1 VYLIKKA
8 GEVMSTVTNDNL
20 NTNIKRLPMIALR
33 GVSAFPSMIL
43 NFDIERP
50 ISIAALDA
58 AMNNDRRIFLL
69 AQRDINVDEPEEEDL
84 YTIGTIAN
92 IRQILR
98 LPGGSVRVL
107 VEGVSRASL
116 ISIVS
121 REPFFDTEVMVIH
134 EVKPNVSM
142 DHVEALLRQTRG
154 LVSRLLELMPN
165 HAPELVM
172 NITGSE
178 DVGYIADYLAQN
190 LHIKHEKKQEILNEA
205 WALKRIEKMNSILI
219 NEIEIMEV
227 ELQLR
232 QKTQERLMRNQRE
245 NILREQLKTIQ
256 YELGMDDDTDS
267 YSEVDEYRD
276 KILALGVSKEV
287 EEKLLKELNRLSKQG
302 YGSSEGAVIRTYL
315 DTCIALPWNVST
327 QERADVAETRKILD
341 ADHYGLEKVKERIL
355 EFVAVRQIAPDVKG
369 TILCLV
375 GPPGTGKTSIG
386 MSIAKALNRKIARIS
401 LGGVHDEAEI
411 RGHRKTY
418 VGAMP
423 GRIMAAIAQAG
434 SNNPLLL
441 LDEIDKLGS
450 DYRGDPSA
458 ALLEAL
464 DAEQNHSF
472 RDHYLELPFDL
483 SGVLF
488 ITTANTTSTI
498 PRPLLD
504 RMEVIELT
512 SYTDEEKLHIA
523 KDHLFPKQRKKH
535 GLKSRQL
542 KISDTA
548 IREIIAGYTRESGVR
563 VLEREL
569 AALCRKAAMKIV
581 SEEKK
586 TINIKPSMLEEYLGV
601 RKYKPDEHR
610 TRDEVGL
617 VRGLA
622 WTSVGGV
629 TLDVEVNVV
638 DGTGKLELTGNLGSV
653 MQESAKAGLSYIRS
667 RAELLGIDPNFYK
680 NKDIH
685 IHFPDGAVPKDGPSA
700 GITMTIAVISALTG
714 APVRNDIAM
723 TGEITLRGRVLA
735 IGGLKEKTMAALR
748 AGVKTVIIPEE
759 NLSDLEEIDQDVK
772 NALNFI
778 AADHI
783 DKILGVALDLSKAKL
798 YKPEKQEKS
807 EKASELAP
815 LLGDNEGYNQIERQ
829 TPRTNA

>member
-1 VYLIKKA
+1 
-8 GEVMSTVTNDNL
+8 MSTVTNDNL

-267 YSEVDEYRD
+267 YSEIDEYRD

-653 MQESAKAGLSYIRS
+653 MQESARAGLSYIRS

>member
-1 VYLIKKA
+1 MSAVTNTNTNMNIKK
-8 GEVMSTVTNDNL
+8 
-20 NTNIKRLPMIALR
+20 LPMIALR
-33 GVSAFPSMIL
+33 GVSAFPNMIL

-58 AMNNDRRIFLL
+58 AMNDDRRIFLL
-69 AQRDINVDEPEEEDL
+69 AQRDINVDEPDEDDL
-84 YTIGTIAN
+84 YVIGTVAN

-107 VEGVSRASL
+107 VEGITRASL

-121 REPFFDTEVMVIH
+121 REPFFNTEVMLIPDI
-134 EVKPNVSM
+134 KPNGNA
-142 DHVEALLRQTRG
+142 DHVEALLRQTRA
-154 LVSRLLELMPN
+154 LVGRLLELIPN
-165 HAPELVM
+165 HAPELAM

-178 DVGYIADYLAQN
+178 DAGYIADYLAQN
-190 LHIKHEKKQEILNEA
+190 LHIRHEKKQEILNEA

-256 YELGMDDDTDS
+256 YELGMDEEPDG
-267 YSEVDEYRD
+267 YSEIDEYKE
-276 KILALGVSKEV
+276 KILALGVSKEI
-287 EEKLLKELNRLSKQG
+287 EEKLLKELSRLSKQG

-315 DTCIALPWNVST
+315 DTCIALPWNKST
-327 QERADVAETRKILD
+327 EERADVVETRKILD

-355 EFVAVRQIAPDVKG
+355 EFVAVRQIAPSLKG

-386 MSIAKALNRKIARIS
+386 TSIAKALNRKMARIS
-401 LGGVHDEAEI
+401 LGGIHDEAEI

-423 GRIMAAIAQAG
+423 GRIMTGIAQAG

-441 LDEIDKLGS
+441 LDEVDKLGS

-464 DAEQNHSF
+464 DSEQNHSF

-483 SGVLF
+483 TGVLF

-542 KISDTA
+542 KITDTA
-548 IREIIAGYTRESGVR
+548 IREIIAGYTKESGVR

-569 AALCRKAAMKIV
+569 AAVCRKSAMKIV
-581 SEEKK
+581 SEDKK
-586 TINIKPSMLEEYLGV
+586 TISIKPNMLEEYLGV
-601 RKYKPDEHR
+601 RKFKPDELR

-617 VRGLA
+617 ARGLA

-638 DGTGKLELTGNLGSV
+638 DGAGKLELTGNLGSV

-667 RAELLGIDPNFYK
+667 RAELLGIDPAFYK

-700 GITMTIAVISALTG
+700 GITMTLAVISALTG

-759 NLSDLEEIDQDVK
+759 NESDLEEIDPDVK

-778 AADHI
+778 TANHI
-783 DKILGVALDLSKAKL
+783 DKVLGVALDLSKAKP
-798 YKPEKQEKS
+798 YKS
-807 EKASELAP
+807 EKVDKTEKSNELAP
-815 LLGDNEGYNQIERQ
+815 LLGDTDSYSQKDRP

>member
-1 VYLIKKA
+1 MSAVTNTNTNMNIKKF
-8 GEVMSTVTNDNL
+8 
-20 NTNIKRLPMIALR
+20 PMIALR
-33 GVSAFPSMIL
+33 GVSAFPNMIL

-58 AMNNDRRIFLL
+58 AMNDDRRIFLL
-69 AQRDINVDEPEEEDL
+69 AQRDINVDEPEEADL
-84 YTIGTIAN
+84 YVIGTVAN

-107 VEGVSRASL
+107 VEGITRASL
-116 ISIVS
+116 ISLVS
-121 REPFFDTEVMVIH
+121 REPFFNAEVMLIPDI
-134 EVKPNVSM
+134 KPNGNA
-142 DHVEALLRQTRG
+142 DHVEALLRQTRA
-154 LVSRLLELMPN
+154 LVGRLLELIPN
-165 HAPELVM
+165 HAPELSA
-172 NITGSE
+172 NIAGSE
-178 DVGYIADYLAQN
+178 DAGFIADYLAQN
-190 LHIKHEKKQEILNEA
+190 LHIRHEKKQEILNEA

-219 NEIEIMEV
+219 NEIEVMEV

-232 QKTQERLMRNQRE
+232 QKTHERLMRNQRE

-256 YELGMDDDTDS
+256 FELGMDEEPDAYT
-267 YSEVDEYRD
+267 EIDEYRE
-276 KILALGVSKEV
+276 KIISLGVSKEI
-287 EEKLLKELNRLSKQG
+287 EDKLLKELSRLSKQG
-302 YGSSEGAVIRTYL
+302 FGSSEAAVIRTYL
-315 DTCIALPWNVST
+315 DTCIALPWNKCT
-327 QERADVAETRKILD
+327 EERADVAETRKILD

-355 EFVAVRQIAPDVKG
+355 EFVAVRQIAPNLKG

-423 GRIMAAIAQAG
+423 GRIMTAIAQAG

-441 LDEIDKLGS
+441 LDEVDKLGS

-483 SGVLF
+483 TGVLF

-542 KISDTA
+542 KITDTA
-548 IREIIAGYTRESGVR
+548 LREIISGYTKESGVR

-569 AALCRKAAMKIV
+569 AAVCRKAAMKIV
-581 SEEKK
+581 SEDKK
-586 TINIKPSMLEEYLGV
+586 TISVKPNMLEDYLGV
-601 RKYKPDEHR
+601 RKYKPDELR

-617 VRGLA
+617 ARGLA

-638 DGTGKLELTGNLGSV
+638 DGAGKLELTGNLGSV

-667 RAELLGIDPNFYK
+667 RAELLGIDPSFYK

-759 NLSDLEEIDQDVK
+759 NESDLEEIDPDVR

-778 AADHI
+778 TANHI
-783 DKILGVALDLSKAKL
+783 DKILGVALDLSKAKS
-798 YKPEKQEKS
+798 YKPEKTD
-807 EKASELAP
+807 KAGELAP
-815 LLGDNEGYNQIERQ
+815 LLGDTDTYSQKDRPA
-829 TPRTNA
+829 PRTNA

>member
-1 VYLIKKA
+1 
-8 GEVMSTVTNDNL
+8 MSTVTNDNL